1 METDRTNPQDR
12 QPGKADTEFILRVS
26 EASTVLPEEEELAF
40 TIITAN
46 GDVTLI
52 SPDVQTRRLFL
63 AECRRVLRP
72 PQQQPESQRP
82 RHPPPPMSPPHTT
95 AVDGDREEAA
105 ETWLNNTGAF
115 PDNR

>member
-26 EASTVLPEEEELAF
+26 EASVFLPEEKLAF

-52 SPDVQTRRLFL
+52 APDVQTRRLFL

-72 PQQQPESQRP
+72 QQ

-105 ETWLNNTGAF
+105 ETPLHNTGAF
-115 PDNR
+115 PDNRSCVHQNCM

>member
-26 EASTVLPEEEELAF
+26 EASVLTEEELAF

-52 SPDVQTRRLFL
+52 APDVQTRRLFL

-72 PQQQPESQRP
+72 PQQQQPEPQQ

-105 ETWLNNTGAF
+105 ETPLNNTGAF